1 MTAPHLLPP
10 PEAIVAVQRLLEK
23 FDNAGVI
30 VGGVAVGMHSPPRA
44 TADVD
49 AVTTV
54 ELDRIKEFIAAAK
67 IEGITIRQD
76 DAENFARKNLV
87 LLLVHKPTQVMIDI
101 SFGVLPFEKEMVAR
115 SVEKQIGEINIR
127 VPTPEDLIVM
137 KTVAHRSKDWR
148 DIAVI
153 IESNPNLDKKRI
165 ASWVKQFAE
174 VLEMPELWDD
184 LSKML
189 EPKKTTRT
197 KSRKR
202 R

>member
-1 MTAPHLLPP
+1 
-10 PEAIVAVQRLLEK
+10 
-23 FDNAGVI
+23 
-30 VGGVAVGMHSPPRA
+30 
-44 TADVD
+44 
-49 AVTTV
+49 
-54 ELDRIKEFIAAAK
+54 
-67 IEGITIRQD
+67 
-76 DAENFARKNLV
+76 
-87 LLLVHKPTQVMIDI
+87 MIDI

-165 ASWVKQFAE
+165 AFWVKQFAE